1 METSNTAGRKPTI
14 VVREPD
20 AATKRAPQNN
30 QLMSERGILSL
41 KPDLRL
47 EQRRQHGQDKPDEPD
62 HRGHLADSSFNWV
75 FGTHTLEGS
84 IDQEI
89 AWYVLPAYAE
99 NANKKVRYLSVAF
112 GASSPPALL
121 FFRFAFLS
129 SSSHSSSSIILTTL
143 IPMPM
148 SPCIRNSTPRF
159 CR

>member
-1 METSNTAGRKPTI
+1 MWGRAPLIT
-14 VVREPD
+14 D
-20 AATKRAPQNN
+20 AASWHVHLGTQQMEASLTPRRERNPSMDFAHTGS
-30 QLMSERGILSL
+30 LMSSEVRVQHNFS
-41 KPDLRL
+41 
-47 EQRRQHGQDKPDEPD
+47 RQHGRAREKIE
-62 HRGHLADSSFNWV
+62 HLDRA
-75 FGTHTLEGS
+75 

-143 IPMPM
+143 MPMPM